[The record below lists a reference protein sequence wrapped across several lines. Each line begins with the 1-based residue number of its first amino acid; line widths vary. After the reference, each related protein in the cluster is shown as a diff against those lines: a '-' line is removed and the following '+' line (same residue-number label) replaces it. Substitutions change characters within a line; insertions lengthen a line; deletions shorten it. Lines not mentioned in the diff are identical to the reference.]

1 MIQHKK
7 EAYRVALAQ
16 SIAKDLEEYFQTCH
30 TKTSRVGQDGLYRVV
45 VREVERP
52 LLQKALEVS
61 HGNQSQAASI
71 LGMHRNTFRKKMV
84 ELGLE

>member
-1 MIQHKK
+1 M
-7 EAYRVALAQ
+7 ALAQ
-16 SIAKDLEEYFQTCH
+16 SIADHLEDYFKACTTPSGVIQA
-30 TKTSRVGQDGLYRVV
+30 DGLYRVV

-52 LLQKALEVS
+52 LLQKALEMT
-61 HGNQSQAASI
+61 HGNQTRAATL

>member
-1 MIQHKK
+1 M
-7 EAYRVALAQ
+7 ALAQ
-16 SIAKDLEEYFQTCH
+16 SIAEHLEEYFQACSTPDG
-30 TKTSRVGQDGLYRVV
+30 VVYAEGLYRVV

-52 LLQKALEVS
+52 LLQKALAMTQ
-61 HGNQSQAASI
+61 GNQSRAATL

>member
-1 MIQHKK
+1 M
-7 EAYRVALAQ
+7 ALAH
-16 SIAKDLEEYFQTCH
+16 SIAEHLEEYFAVCQTKSSRK
-30 TKTSRVGQDGLYRVV
+30 KTQEGLYRVV

-52 LLQKALEVS
+52 LLQKALEIS
-61 HGNQSQAASI
+61 HGNQTQAASL